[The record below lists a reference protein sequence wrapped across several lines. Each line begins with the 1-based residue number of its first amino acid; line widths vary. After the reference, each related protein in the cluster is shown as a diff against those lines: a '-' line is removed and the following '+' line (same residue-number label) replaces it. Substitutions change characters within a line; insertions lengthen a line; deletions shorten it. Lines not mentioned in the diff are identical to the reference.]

1 MLESKGQT
9 ISTIN
14 KNGSLL
20 DNSEGRTQ
28 TAINRL
34 YLKLRQ
40 GIIKGE
46 FYPGERLKI
55 EKLKSIFDIGASPI
69 REALSLL
76 TSDNLV
82 DRIDQRGFRVSP
94 ISEANFNEI
103 LMLRCNLDDIA
114 LRNSIEHG
122 DEDWEEQLVLLHHR
136 LSRADINDFDHWESL
151 HKNFHMC
158 LFQACTSP
166 ILVSY
171 CYQLYDQNIRYRF
184 LAEKSSSYK
193 SRQVKDEHFQI
204 LEATIN
210 RDADLASELL
220 IAHYKKTGAFLAKK
234 LDHHN
239 PLNWQST
246 VLEKE

>member
-1 MLESKGQT
+1 MK
-9 ISTIN
+9 IN
-14 KNGSLL
+14 INQLG
-20 DNSEGRTQ
+20 NTERGAQ
-28 TAINRL
+28 TAINRV
-34 YLKLRQ
+34 YLQLRQ

-55 EKLKSIFDIGASPI
+55 DNLKSLLDTGASPI

-82 DRIDQRGFRVSP
+82 DRLDQRGFRVSP
-94 ISEANFNEI
+94 ISEDNFNEI

-114 LRNSIEHG
+114 LRNSIKHG
-122 DEDWEEQLVLLHHR
+122 DEAWEEELVLLHHR

-151 HKNFHMC
+151 HKSFHMC
-158 LFQACTSP
+158 LFKACNSP

-184 LAEKSSSYK
+184 LAEKSTGYK
-193 SRQVKDEHFQI
+193 SRQVKDEHSQI

-220 IAHYKKTGAFLAKK
+220 ISHYKNTGAFLAKK
-234 LDHHN
+234 LDHE
-239 PLNWQST
+239 LIVDQ
-246 VLEKE
+246 

>member
-1 MLESKGQT
+1 M
-9 ISTIN
+9 N
-14 KNGSLL
+14 KNVNLL
-20 DNSEGRTQ
+20 DNSEGKAQ
-28 TAINRL
+28 SAINRV
-34 YLKLRQ
+34 YLQLRQ

-55 EKLKSIFDIGASPI
+55 DKLKSFFDTGASPI

-82 DRIDQRGFRVSP
+82 DRMDQRGFRVSP
-94 ISEANFNEI
+94 ISEAIFNEI
-103 LMLRCNLDDIA
+103 LMLRCNLDDLA
-114 LRNSIEHG
+114 LRNSIAPG
-122 DEDWEEQLVLLHHR
+122 TEDWEERLVLLHHR
-136 LSRADINDFDHWESL
+136 LSRADINDFDHWENL

-158 LFQACTSP
+158 LFEACTSP

-184 LAEKSSSYK
+184 LAEKSIDYK
-193 SRQVKDEHFQI
+193 IRKVKDEHHQI

-220 IAHYKKTGAFLAKK
+220 ISHYKNTGAFLAKK
-234 LDHHN
+234 LDQQN
-239 PLNWQST
+239 SSDW
-246 VLEKE
+246 